1 MANGSHILTYLPL
14 PGFDMDVSLLLKLD
28 VFTLMVMA
36 LGGYSLGFITLS
48 IIWSTHREIPG
59 IGLWWWSSLCALVAQ
74 ILFSLQAFFPSPSGI
89 WLANTLITLCIVLM
103 PPALQRFFG
112 QPPNWRAGGLF
123 MSVYLLLLSW
133 CIVEG
138 GMASRVLLACL
149 SYMVLGAVIVY
160 LVWRHG
166 YPHYLPAVMVFT
178 LVNVLLYAFYL
189 MRLWFLWQDNVQM
202 LMDKSGVNVLPFLS
216 MLMGSYLSTF
226 GVLLLCTQYR
236 ALALRQQASHDPL
249 TGLLNRRGF
258 MEQLKQQKWGDSGA
272 LAVLD
277 IDDFKQIN
285 DQHGHEVGDRVLAEL
300 GAYLGSQPDLVCSR
314 FGGEEFVLLFS
325 QPGVL
330 ALQRCEGLLEEVA
343 NRNMG
348 GLSITVSMGLSHWQ
362 GEWHFDPLFT
372 QADHALYSA
381 KRQGKNRVCQ
391 AGREV

>member
-1 MANGSHILTYLPL
+1 MAL
-14 PGFDMDVSLLLKLD
+14 SLLLKLD
-28 VFTLMVMA
+28 VFTLMLMA

-59 IGLWWWSSLCALVAQ
+59 IGYWWWSALCALVAQ
-74 ILFSLQAFFPSPSGI
+74 TLFSLQAFFPSPSGI
-89 WLANTLITLCIVLM
+89 WLANTLITLCIALM
-103 PPALQRFFG
+103 PLALQRFFG
-112 QPPNWRAGGLF
+112 QPPNWRAGVLF
-123 MSVYLLLLSW
+123 MLVYLLILSW
-133 CIVEG
+133 CIVKG
-138 GMASRVLLACL
+138 GMESRVMLACL

-166 YPHYLPAVMVFT
+166 YPDYLPAVMVFT
-178 LVNVLLYAFYL
+178 VVNILLYAFYL

-236 ALALRQQASHDPL
+236 ALALHQQASHDPL

-258 MEQLKQQKWGDSGA
+258 MDQLKQQKLGDGGA

-343 NRNMG
+343 NRDMG
-348 GLSITVSMGLSHWQ
+348 GLSITVSMGLSHWH

-372 QADHALYSA
+372 QADHALYCA

>member
-1 MANGSHILTYLPL
+1 
-14 PGFDMDVSLLLKLD
+14 
-28 VFTLMVMA
+28 
-36 LGGYSLGFITLS
+36 
-48 IIWSTHREIPG
+48 
-59 IGLWWWSSLCALVAQ
+59 
-74 ILFSLQAFFPSPSGI
+74 
-89 WLANTLITLCIVLM
+89 
-103 PPALQRFFG
+103 
-112 QPPNWRAGGLF
+112 
-123 MSVYLLLLSW
+123 
-133 CIVEG
+133 
-138 GMASRVLLACL
+138 
-149 SYMVLGAVIVY
+149 
-160 LVWRHG
+160 
-166 YPHYLPAVMVFT
+166 
-178 LVNVLLYAFYL
+178 
-189 MRLWFLWQDNVQM
+189 
-202 LMDKSGVNVLPFLS
+202 
-216 MLMGSYLSTF
+216 MGNYLSTF

-348 GLSITVSMGLSHWQ
+348 GLYITVSMGLSHWQ

-372 QADHALYSA
+372 QADHALYCA